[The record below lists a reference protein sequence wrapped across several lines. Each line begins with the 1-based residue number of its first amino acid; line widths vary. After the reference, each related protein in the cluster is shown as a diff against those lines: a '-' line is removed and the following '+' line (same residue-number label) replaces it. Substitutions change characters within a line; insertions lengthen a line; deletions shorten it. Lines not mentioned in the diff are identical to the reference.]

1 MRDGVQESNYVHT
14 NQGLGAVCVS
24 LVDVNFRNHLIKIEH
39 ETARAFV
46 PVRPKRCSVE
56 AVDLNRPPLDSV
68 VGMPVC

>member
-1 MRDGVQESNYVHT
+1 M
-14 NQGLGAVCVS
+14 S